1 MNKIIELLIKIKRIL
16 TLDKCSIRGFII
28 YIFILITILFFKIYN
43 KNSFN
48 KKIKNLYISDKILD
62 EKYKKKLEENAEKN
76 NKIGNNY

>member
-43 KNSFN
+43 KNKFN
-48 KKIKNLYISDKILD
+48 KKIKNLYISNEILE
-62 EKYKKKLEENAEKN
+62 EKYQQKIKKM
-76 NKIGNNY
+76 

>member
-1 MNKIIELLIKIKRIL
+1 MNKLFKILIKIKNLL
-16 TLDKCSIRGFII
+16 TLDKKSIKGFAV
-28 YIFILITILFFKIYN
+28 YILILITILIYKIYN